1 MNSDM
6 LAHKVELPCHMLMGR
21 LYILGVFAV
30 MMTNLGQVVVRRSA
44 EAHWRVCSQHYLCP
58 CGVSGGVQD

>member
-1 MNSDM
+1 MSY
-6 LAHKVELPCHMLMGR
+6 VYGSVI
-21 LYILGVFAV
+21 YLGVFAV